1 MCPRQDTEKMLQNLP
16 ESATK
21 SRTYFSAMSPGI
33 HINPHC
39 GPHNFKLRTHIGIVT
54 PPEAVIRVGSIIKPW
69 VVGKCIVF
77 DDSFEHEVWNKSNIT
92 RIVFIVDVWNPNLTV
107 EEIKALEYIMPEY
120 YQRAEI

>member
-1 MCPRQDTEKMLQNLP
+1 GGSTKRGMFKSAQDVSK
-16 ESATK
+16 
-21 SRTYFSAMSPGI
+21 SAMNSGI